1 VHFLGTFEIQEF
13 LRVGKFRNCV
23 WWVVLGSAVFVLKVN
38 KIKIMLFFTVTLLLL
53 LLLFSV
59 CGLEVKIRFGIMQPV
74 FYILN
79 SLIFY
84 RKDFAF
90 KMNEVMLLYNI
101 LGD

>member
-1 VHFLGTFEIQEF
+1 MGGFGICGFLG
-13 LRVGKFRNCV
+13 
-23 WWVVLGSAVFVLKVN
+23 FVLKVN

-53 LLLFSV
+53 LLLLLLLFSV
-59 CGLEVKIRFGIMQPV
+59 CGLEVKICFGIMQPV

>member
-1 VHFLGTFEIQEF
+1 MGGFGICGFLG
-13 LRVGKFRNCV
+13 
-23 WWVVLGSAVFVLKVN
+23 FVLKVN

-53 LLLFSV
+53 LLLLFSV
-59 CGLEVKIRFGIMQPV
+59 CGLEVKICFGIMQPV

>member
-1 VHFLGTFEIQEF
+1 MGGFGICDFLG
-13 LRVGKFRNCV
+13 
-23 WWVVLGSAVFVLKVN
+23 FVLKVN

-53 LLLFSV
+53 LLLLFSV
-59 CGLEVKIRFGIMQPV
+59 CGLEVKICFGIMQPV

>member
-1 VHFLGTFEIQEF
+1 VGGFGICGFLG
-13 LRVGKFRNCV
+13 
-23 WWVVLGSAVFVLKVN
+23 FVLKVN

-53 LLLFSV
+53 LLLLFSV
-59 CGLEVKIRFGIMQPV
+59 CGLEVKICFGIMQPV

>member
-1 VHFLGTFEIQEF
+1 VGGFGICDFLG
-13 LRVGKFRNCV
+13 
-23 WWVVLGSAVFVLKVN
+23 FVLKVN

-53 LLLFSV
+53 LLLLFSV
-59 CGLEVKIRFGIMQPV
+59 CGLEVKICFGIMQPV

>member
-1 VHFLGTFEIQEF
+1 VVGGFGICGFLG
-13 LRVGKFRNCV
+13 
-23 WWVVLGSAVFVLKVN
+23 FVLKVN

-53 LLLFSV
+53 LLFSV
-59 CGLEVKIRFGIMQPV
+59 CGLEVKICFGIMQPV

>member
-1 VHFLGTFEIQEF
+1 LENLGIVCGGWFWD
-13 LRVGKFRNCV
+13 LRFP
-23 WWVVLGSAVFVLKVN
+23 FVLKVN

-53 LLLFSV
+53 LLFSV
-59 CGLEVKIRFGIMQPV
+59 CGLEVKIRFGTMQPV

>member
-1 VHFLGTFEIQEF
+1 LCVVGGFGICDFLG
-13 LRVGKFRNCV
+13 
-23 WWVVLGSAVFVLKVN
+23 FVLKVN

-53 LLLFSV
+53 LLLLFSV
-59 CGLEVKIRFGIMQPV
+59 CGLEVKICFGIMQPV